1 MVVKLIRVYKSWY
14 FDEKVAE
21 FAPFSDQN
29 INLINFYK
37 PSSTF

>member
-1 MVVKLIRVYKSWY
+1 MT
-14 FDEKVAE
+14 EKMAE
-21 FAPFSDQN
+21 SVPVSDQP